1 MPVAQ
6 HARKHHTQAIPREC
20 RVSAGDGKEMIAAL
34 RCSALAL
41 GLSAACFAS
50 SAAAS
55 TSTPCT
61 TAAAGGDWPSY
72 GHDVANTR
80 TQPEE
85 TRLGPSAVAALTPA
99 WAFST
104 SSTADGTGFNTTPVV
119 YDGCVFIGSF
129 GGTAYALDAKT
140 GHIVWQRKLEAPNPG
155 SGGVVVGAAAVVGRT
170 VVYLVDEFAAPF
182 AIPPNR
188 STGAVV

>member
-1 MPVAQ
+1 MTRGRAVELVKVGAPLAPRAARSAAGRLLLAGAVAVL
-6 HARKHHTQAIPREC
+6 APLLA
-20 RVSAGDGKEMIAAL
+20 VSSAAAANGPTF
-34 RCSALAL
+34 RDCSLIGGLDPDFVQLSGVMVGPTGRLTVAL

-119 YDGCVFIGSF
+119 YDG
-129 GGTAYALDAKT
+129 
-140 GHIVWQRKLEAPNPG
+140 
-155 SGGVVVGAAAVVGRT
+155 
-170 VVYLVDEFAAPF
+170 
-182 AIPPNR
+182 
-188 STGAVV
+188 